1 MSSRKETRHRSPMQR
16 VKQEYRLSRLEGK
29 GSSRFA
35 SHKGRRALHRQDSFE
50 VYVGDKL
57 PNRVKGDDYLA
68 ELHEKNKSIQNKNSA
83 RVDSYIN
90 DKTLNDYQKL
100 EAIKRQA
107 NLMEEKARM
116 KEKLIE
122 VERREFMYQNNQDY
136 YKSNVEKTIQV
147 NDMYIDAINAKLK
160 ILDQI

>member
-1 MSSRKETRHRSPMQR
+1 M
-16 VKQEYRLSRLEGK
+16 
-29 GSSRFA
+29 
-35 SHKGRRALHRQDSFE
+35 
-50 VYVGDKL
+50 
-57 PNRVKGDDYLA
+57 
-68 ELHEKNKSIQNKNSA
+68 
-83 RVDSYIN
+83 YIN
-90 DKTLNDYQKL
+90 DKNLNEYQKL

-122 VERREFMYQNNQDY
+122 IERREFMYQNNSDY